1 VDVKFPKNIVL
12 KGLLIEDLHQDT
24 LLFTETFQININNYS
39 LNRNRF
45 YINSI
50 QLDQP
55 VVKIKYYQKEALS
68 NLQFILDY
76 FEDTT
81 SNSTNTKPSIYLKI
95 GSVKITDGNI
105 IYQNQHIVAN
115 GMKSINY
122 DDLHITHFNYTSDYF
137 TYFNN

>member
-1 VDVKFPKNIVL
+1 MDVKFPKNIVL

-81 SNSTNTKPSIYLKI
+81 SNSRNTKPR
-95 GSVKITDGNI
+95 I
-105 IYQNQHIVAN
+105 IMAVA
-115 GMKSINY
+115 IR
-122 DDLHITHFNYTSDYF
+122 IAF
-137 TYFNN
+137 